1 MEHTGKQK
9 RKRKISFDWNHF
21 LSSKIGAYRSGTTN
35 GFPLSKE
42 TTAPVFIRITKI
54 RRSRNQTQTMRLL
67 FSQHMPMLS
76 SGMRLIPFT
85 LIASGTKAT
94 DRHETFVVWCNECVV
109 AARRDLLPGAIGISA
124 QRKSSRNRIA
134 LKDEPAAARQPSTPP
149 SYGNFKQNQV
159 P

>member
-1 MEHTGKQK
+1 
-9 RKRKISFDWNHF
+9 
-21 LSSKIGAYRSGTTN
+21 
-35 GFPLSKE
+35 
-42 TTAPVFIRITKI
+42 
-54 RRSRNQTQTMRLL
+54 MRLL